1 MKVAVLGSG
10 NGGLATAADWSL
22 AGHDVRL
29 FDFPEFTQQ
38 IEAVAMNGG
47 VRVTGELNGLAKL
60 TYAGHDIQQAIEGA
74 QLILAVGPS
83 YSSEAFAN
91 AVKDVIKQE
100 QVYIA
105 CPGSCGGALISK
117 KIFSDQEKTR
127 QVCVGETATLPYAA
141 RVSEPGVVHIFLKLI
156 GGLFLS
162 TIPAKETDRVAGMF
176 KEVYPG
182 IEPAKSVLQT
192 MLQNAN
198 PVIHPVVTLLN
209 TGLIERTQGDFLF
222 YEEGVTPAVGKVMRA
237 VDQERIMIGRKL
249 GVEVIDDATLGV
261 MQGYMTE
268 DNYEYGYANAPGFRG
283 IKAQTQLDYRYIN
296 EDVGYGLVFMSDL
309 AKRVGVETP
318 MIDAVINIASAAMGR
333 DYRKEAA
340 RTLDGMGYTLEDIQ
354 QERC

>member
-22 AGHDVRL
+22 AGHEVRL

-38 IEAVAMNGG
+38 IEAVNANEG
-47 VRVTGELNGLAKL
+47 VQATGELNGLAKMV
-60 TYAGHDIQQAIEGA
+60 YVGHDIQKAIEGA

-83 YSSEAFAN
+83 YSSESFAS
-91 AVKDVIKQE
+91 AVKDIIKKE

-117 KIFSDQEKTR
+117 KIFSTNEEAS

-141 RVSEPGVVHIFLKLI
+141 RISEPGVIHIFLKLK

-162 TIPAKETDRVAGMF
+162 TVPASETDRVVEIF

-237 VDQERIMIGRKL
+237 VDQERIMIGKRL
-249 GVEVIDDATLGV
+249 GVEVIDDARLGV
-261 MQGYMTE
+261 LQGYMTE
-268 DNYEYGYANAPGFRG
+268 DNYEYGYANAPGFKG
-283 IKAQTQLDYRYIN
+283 IKAQSQLDYRYIN

-309 AKRVGVETP
+309 AKRVGLETP

-340 RTLDGMGYTLEDIQ
+340 RTLDSIGYTIEDIQ
-354 QERC
+354 KETY